1 MGIWT
6 LTWYELK
13 KALGGRFFL
22 IVLCLLLAVDFVML
36 CGVREWFAMRQ
47 SYEDGTAI
55 SEALSPEEKTFFGF
69 LGTARRVTNL
79 LREEYVVLNALTNE
93 ERAEFEKTMKE
104 KYGETVFDEFV
115 IPTDEMLA
123 YPGYLGEKL
132 SDFTAVHLYSFL
144 RQVNQENEE
153 LFAKVIEAAKAFGRE
168 ALQEGNDYE
177 VRRNLRII
185 QLYSLPRGEI
195 TSEKRTWDAFLFD
208 SPGMLFVFLMV
219 LLSSAGIFTKE
230 NEQQTWLL
238 LHTAKNGKGKTLTAK
253 YLATAIS
260 AVGLTVLFQ
269 LTTLG
274 SIYFGSGLL
283 GTDQPLTVIEE
294 LKLCPF
300 PMKVWQYA
308 LLALG
313 CQVFAAVVVSLLI
326 STVSA
331 LSKSSVISYAVGAL
345 LMGGSVLLLY
355 YPPRSEWLAGPL
367 ALAQPLRYFE
377 SFYTV
382 NIFGFPVLWVVVQVV
397 LWSILTVGGIYIS
410 HKVYHRKRSA
420 L

>member
-1 MGIWT
+1 MGMWT
-6 LTWYELK
+6 LTRYELK
-13 KALGGRFFL
+13 KAVGGKFFV

-36 CGVREWFAMRQ
+36 CGVREWLELQ
-47 SYEDGTAI
+47 NIKDDGTVYAD
-55 SEALSPEEKTFFGF
+55 ALSPEEKTFFGF
-69 LGTARRVTNL
+69 LGTARRVTDL
-79 LREEYVVLNALTNE
+79 LREEYEVFNALTPE
-93 ERAEFEKTMKE
+93 ERTAFENTMKE

-115 IPTDEMLA
+115 VPTGEMLA

-132 SDFTAVHLYSFL
+132 SDFAAVHMYSSL
-144 RQVNQENEE
+144 RQTNRENEE
-153 LFAKVIEAAKAFGRE
+153 LFANVIEAAKAFGRE

-185 QLYSLPRGEI
+185 ELYSQPRGEI
-195 TSEKRTWDAFLFD
+195 TSEKRTWDQFLFD

-219 LLSSAGIFTKE
+219 LLSSAGTFTKE
-230 NEQQTWLL
+230 NEQQTWSL
-238 LHTAKNGKGKTLTAK
+238 LHTAKNGKGKTLAAK
-253 YLATAIS
+253 YLAAAIS
-260 AVGLTVLFQ
+260 AAGLTVLFQ
-269 LTTLG
+269 LVTLG
-274 SIYFGSGLL
+274 SIYFCSGLL
-283 GTDQPLTVIEE
+283 GTAQPLTIIEE

-300 PMKVWQYA
+300 PMTVWQYA

-313 CQVFAAVVVSLLI
+313 CQIFAAVVLSLLL

-331 LSKSSVISYAVGAL
+331 LSKSSVISYAVGAIL
-345 LMGGSVLLLY
+345 LGGSVLLLY

-377 SFYTV
+377 SFYTA
-382 NIFGFPVLWVVVQVV
+382 NIFGFPVLWVIVQTV
-397 LWSILTVGGIYIS
+397 LWGAISVGGILLS

>member
-1 MGIWT
+1 MGLWT
-6 LTWYELK
+6 LTRYELK
-13 KALGGRFFL
+13 KAVGGKFFL
-22 IVLCLLLAVDFVML
+22 IVLCLLLIVDFVML
-36 CGVREWFAMRQ
+36 CGVREWFAMQQ
-47 SYEDGTAI
+47 SYEDGTAMA
-55 SEALSPEEKTFFGF
+55 EALSPEEETFFGF
-69 LGTARRVTNL
+69 LGSARRVTNL
-79 LREEYVVLNALTNE
+79 LREEYEVFNALSPQ
-93 ERAEFEKTMKE
+93 ERTEFENTMKE

-123 YPGYLGEKL
+123 YPGYLGDKL
-132 SDFTAVHLYSFL
+132 SDFAAVHLYSSL
-144 RQVNQENEE
+144 RQTNRENEE
-153 LFAKVIEAAKAFGRE
+153 LFENVIEAAKAFGRE

-185 QLYSLPRGEI
+185 QLYNLPRGQI
-195 TSEKRTWDAFLFD
+195 TSEKRTWDQFLFD

-219 LLSSAGIFTKE
+219 LLSSACIFTKE

-238 LHTAKNGKGKTLTAK
+238 LHTAKNGKGKTMAAK
-253 YLATAIS
+253 YLAAAIS
-260 AVGLTVLFQ
+260 AAGLTILFQ

-274 SIYFGSGLL
+274 SIYFCSGLL
-283 GTDQPLTVIEE
+283 GANQPLTIIEE
-294 LKLCPF
+294 LKLFPF
-300 PMKVWQYA
+300 PMTVWQYA

-313 CQVFAAVVVSLLI
+313 CQVFAAVVLSILL

-345 LMGGSVLLLY
+345 LLGGSVLLLY

-377 SFYTV
+377 SFYTA
-382 NIFGFPVLWVVVQVV
+382 NIFGFPVLWVVIQAV
-397 LWSILTVGGIYIS
+397 LWSILVAVGILLS